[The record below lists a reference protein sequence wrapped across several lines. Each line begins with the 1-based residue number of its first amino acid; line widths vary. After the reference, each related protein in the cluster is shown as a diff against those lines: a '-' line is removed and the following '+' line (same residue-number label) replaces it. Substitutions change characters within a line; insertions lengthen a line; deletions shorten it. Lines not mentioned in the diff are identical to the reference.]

1 MSVSQPE
8 FNDRD
13 IHERALALVEAH
25 FDDAAD
31 RLVLMHACAMMTAA
45 MAADA
50 ADPIEAATAMLRDQA
65 IATLEFTGMSTGHPY
80 RPKVAVT
87 NPCPK
92 CGGDC
97 DPDWGCDQTLN

>member
-1 MSVSQPE
+1 MSVSSPA

-13 IHERALALVEAH
+13 IHERARALVEAH

-45 MAADA
+45 ISADA
-50 ADPIEAATAMLRDQA
+50 ADPIEAATAMLNDQVRV
-65 IATLEFTGMSTGHPY
+65 TLEFTDMSAGHPC
-80 RPKVAVT
+80 RPRTVAT